1 MTWFRVD
8 DNLAFHPKT
17 MQAGNAAM
25 GLWVRAGSHV
35 AMQLL
40 DGFVP
45 KEIATAMGTPAQTR
59 ALVEAGLWLP
69 CGKGYEFHEWGD
81 RQPSRGEVEQRRK
94 ANAERLRKWR
104 QEHGQTG
111 SVTPLQTRFEQY
123 P

>member
-8 DNLAFHPKT
+8 DNLAFHPKV

-45 KEIATAMGTPAQTR
+45 KDIATAMGPPSQTR
-59 ALVEAGLWLP
+59 ALLDAGLWLP
-69 CGKGYEFHEWGD
+69 CGKGYEFHEWAD
-81 RQPSRGEVEQRRK
+81 RQPSREEVEDRRR
-94 ANAERLRKWR
+94 AGAERLREWR
-104 QEHGQTG
+104 RKRDANGA
-111 SVTPLQTRFEQY
+111 VTPLQTLYEQQQ
-123 P
+123 